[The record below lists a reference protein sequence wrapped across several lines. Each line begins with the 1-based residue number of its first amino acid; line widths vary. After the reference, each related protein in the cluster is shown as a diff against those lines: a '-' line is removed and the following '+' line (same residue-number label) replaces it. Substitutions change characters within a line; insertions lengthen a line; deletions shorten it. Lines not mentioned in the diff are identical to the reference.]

1 MALCPPS
8 LSPSLLPGVSEWVL
22 PLYTFSAPV
31 THPAAS
37 LSLATS
43 HLKSQTKAM
52 PFLRDYLVG
61 ICQLKPRVNSHLTPQ
76 ACSPSCSC
84 SPCGQ
89 HHGLAVTQSMSAVSP
104 CSVQPHCLT
113 PSHLESYPACKTA
126 QVLLSCSLFFACH
139 PACASS
145 LPVALSWIPFIL
157 DFHTFPCSQTQLQHM
172 PPHTSSL
179 FHCWDFLSPHHNPLF
194 STCYILARS
203 ALMLSSLLDLIPGRR
218 VSKSHKFDPE
228 PCPQ

>member
-61 ICQLKPRVNSHLTPQ
+61 ICQLKPRVNSHPTPQ

-113 PSHLESYPACKTA
+113 PSHLESYPACRLPKFCCPALYFLPVILPVPALSLWLSLGFPLFWISTPSLA
-126 QVLLSCSLFFACH
+126 LKLSCSICHLTHHLSFTAETFCH
-139 PACASS
+139 PITTHSF
-145 LPVALSWIPFIL
+145 PHV
-157 DFHTFPCSQTQLQHM
+157 TF
-172 PPHTSSL
+172 
-179 FHCWDFLSPHHNPLF
+179 
-194 STCYILARS
+194 
-203 ALMLSSLLDLIPGRR
+203 
-218 VSKSHKFDPE
+218 
-228 PCPQ
+228 

>member
-1 MALCPPS
+1 M
-8 LSPSLLPGVSEWVL
+8 
-22 PLYTFSAPV
+22 

-61 ICQLKPRVNSHLTPQ
+61 ICQLKPRVNSHPTPQ

-113 PSHLESYPACKTA
+113 PSHLESYPACRLPKF
-126 QVLLSCSLFFACH
+126 CC
-139 PACASS
+139 PALYF
-145 LPVALSWIPFIL
+145 LPVILPVPALSLWLSWIPFIL

-179 FHCWDFLSPHHNPLF
+179 FHC
-194 STCYILARS
+194 
-203 ALMLSSLLDLIPGRR
+203 
-218 VSKSHKFDPE
+218 
-228 PCPQ
+228 